1 MQKYFWMCVLLVIL
15 VGVIACAP
23 TPTPTPAAQTF
34 TDDAGRV
41 VALKGAPA
49 RIVSLAPSN
58 TEVLYALGLGARV
71 VGVTQYCNFPPEAKE
86 KPTVGGFAKID
97 LEKVVGL
104 NPDLVLATNLHAK
117 SVAPELEK
125 RGIVVAIV
133 EPKNVDDVLAK
144 ITFIGKLTGASES
157 AAKLT
162 AQLKAR
168 IDAVMTKVA
177 TAKTKP
183 RVFYEIDKSLYTPGP
198 GSYIDDLLTK
208 AGGVNI
214 AADAKSSYAQL
225 SPEAIIAKDPEVILL
240 GDMLFGESPE
250 SVRARPGWVN
260 ISAVKTGR
268 IVPIPNEDVVARPG
282 PRIVEGLETI
292 ARALYPDLFK

>member
-1 MQKYFWMCVLLVIL
+1 MRKYFALAMLIATLVSLL
-15 VGVIACAP
+15 ACAP
-23 TPTPTPAAQTF
+23 APTPTPAAQTF

-41 VALKGAPA
+41 VALKSAPA

-71 VGVTQYCNFPPEAKE
+71 VGVTQYCNYPPEAKE
-86 KPTVGGFAKID
+86 KPTVGGFSKID

-104 NPDLVLATNLHAK
+104 APDLILATNLHNK
-117 SVAPELEK
+117 TVVPELEK
-125 RGIVVAIV
+125 RGLVVAVV
-133 EPKNVDDVLAK
+133 EPKNVNDVLAK
-144 ITFIGKLTGASES
+144 IAFVGKLTGASES

-162 AQLKAR
+162 AQLKSR
-168 IDAVMTKVA
+168 IDAVTTKVA
-177 TAKTKP
+177 TVKDKP

-198 GSYIDDLLTK
+198 GSFIDDLLTK

-225 SPEAIIAKDPEVILL
+225 SSEAILAKDPQIILL

-250 SVRARPGWVN
+250 SVKARPGWTN
-260 ISAVKTGR
+260 ITAVKTGR
-268 IVPIPNEDVVARPG
+268 IVPITNEDVVARPG
-282 PRIVEGLETI
+282 PRVVEGLEMI
-292 ARALYPDLFK
+292 ARALHPDLFK